1 MSVEAKTIDARS
13 RSTKAKGDGPGSTP
27 AELSSPNWMSNGP
40 IVFPERLAGRN
51 DPATGVIAPITIES
65 AAIRLTDTILGYNEQ
80 DLEQTLR
87 AIAADI
93 GMAHIAYMR
102 FAPDKSSDAS
112 LLTGARTY
120 SFQWQTRYF
129 LKQYIFIDPVLA
141 HGSKAILPFDWD
153 ELPRDDPAIQA
164 FFTDAVNH
172 GVGCNGISVPV
183 RSRLGVYSLVS
194 FTGNH
199 SRPEWEVFKKNNM
212 VKLQLISV
220 LIDSAASVNLK
231 LSSPPVKLSKR
242 EEQCLIWA
250 ARGKTYQDISDILSI
265 SFGSVKS
272 YLDTAR
278 HKLNCANLTHAVG
291 VAIATGVI
299 PAKALQGS
307 AFK

>member
-1 MSVEAKTIDARS
+1 M
-13 RSTKAKGDGPGSTP
+13 
-27 AELSSPNWMSNGP
+27 
-40 IVFPERLAGRN
+40 
-51 DPATGVIAPITIES
+51 IAPITIES

-80 DLEQTLR
+80 DLEHTLR

-129 LKQYIFIDPVLA
+129 LKQYILIDPVLA
-141 HGSKAILPFDWD
+141 HGSKAILPFDWE
-153 ELPRDDPAIQA
+153 ELPRDDPAIRA
-164 FFTDAVNH
+164 FFADAVSH

-183 RSRLGVYSLVS
+183 RNRRGVYSVVS
-194 FTGNH
+194 FTSNH
-199 SRPEWEVFKKNNM
+199 SRADWEIFKKNNM

-231 LSSPPVKLSKR
+231 LSSPAVKLSKR

-250 ARGKTYQDISDILSI
+250 ARGKTYQDISDILNI

-307 AFK
+307 SFK

>member
-1 MSVEAKTIDARS
+1 MSAEAKTIDARS
-13 RSTKAKGDGPGSTP
+13 RSTKAKNEELRP
-27 AELSSPNWMSNGP
+27 APVELSSPIWMSDGP
-40 IVFPERLAGRN
+40 IEFSERVARKY
-51 DPATGVIAPITIES
+51 DATTGVIAPITIES

-80 DLEQTLR
+80 DLEHTLR

-129 LKQYIFIDPVLA
+129 LKQYILIDPVLA
-141 HGSKAILPFDWD
+141 HGSNAILPFDWE
-153 ELPRDDPAIQA
+153 ELPREDPAIRA
-164 FFTDAVNH
+164 FFADAVSH

-183 RSRLGVYSLVS
+183 RNRRDVYSVVS
-194 FTGNH
+194 FTSNH
-199 SRPEWEVFKKNNM
+199 SRADWEIFKKSNM

-231 LSSPPVKLSKR
+231 LSSPAVKLSKR

-250 ARGKTYQDISDILSI
+250 ARGKTYQDISDILNI

-307 AFK
+307 SFK

>member
-1 MSVEAKTIDARS
+1 MSAEAKTIDARS
-13 RSTKAKGDGPGSTP
+13 RSTKAKNEELRP
-27 AELSSPNWMSNGP
+27 ASVQLSSPIWMSDGS
-40 IVFPERLAGRN
+40 IEFSERIASKN
-51 DPATGVIAPITIES
+51 DTATGVIAPITIES

-80 DLEQTLR
+80 DLEHTLR

-129 LKQYIFIDPVLA
+129 LKQYILIDPVLA
-141 HGSKAILPFDWD
+141 HGSKAILPFDWE
-153 ELPRDDPAIQA
+153 ELPREDPAIQA
-164 FFTDAVNH
+164 FFADAVSH
-172 GVGCNGISVPV
+172 GVGRNGISVPV
-183 RSRLGVYSLVS
+183 RNRRGVYSVVS

-199 SRPEWEVFKKNNM
+199 SRADWEIFKKNNM

-231 LSSPPVKLSKR
+231 LSSPSVKLSKR

-250 ARGKTYQDISDILSI
+250 ARGKTYQDISDILNI

>member
-1 MSVEAKTIDARS
+1 MGNV
-13 RSTKAKGDGPGSTP
+13 
-27 AELSSPNWMSNGP
+27 
-40 IVFPERLAGRN
+40 
-51 DPATGVIAPITIES
+51 TIES

-80 DLEQTLR
+80 DLEETLK
-87 AIAADI
+87 AIAIDI
-93 GMAHIAYMR
+93 GVSHIAYMR

-112 LLTGARTY
+112 LLTGTVTY

-129 LKQYIFIDPVLA
+129 LKQYVLIDPVITY
-141 HGSKAILPFDWD
+141 GSKAVLPFDWE
-153 ELPRDDPAIQA
+153 ELGREDPAVQA
-164 FFTDAVNH
+164 FFVDAAAH
-172 GVGCNGISVPV
+172 EVGLNGLSIPV
-183 RSRLGVYSLVS
+183 RNRRGVYSLVS
-194 FTGNH
+194 YTSNH
-199 SRPEWEVFKKNNM
+199 HAKPEWQEFKKKNM
-212 VKLQLISV
+212 IKLQLISV

-250 ARGKTYQDISDILSI
+250 ARGKTYQDISDILNI

-307 AFK
+307 SFK

>member
-1 MSVEAKTIDARS
+1 MGNV
-13 RSTKAKGDGPGSTP
+13 
-27 AELSSPNWMSNGP
+27 
-40 IVFPERLAGRN
+40 
-51 DPATGVIAPITIES
+51 TIES

-80 DLEQTLR
+80 DLEETLK
-87 AIAADI
+87 AIALDI
-93 GMAHIAYMR
+93 GVSHVAYMR

-112 LLTGARTY
+112 LLTGTVTY

-129 LKQYIFIDPVLA
+129 LKQYVLIDPVIA
-141 HGSKAILPFDWD
+141 YGGKAVLPFDWE
-153 ELPRDDPAIQA
+153 ELPRDDPAVQA
-164 FFTDAVNH
+164 FFADALTH
-172 GVGCNGISVPV
+172 EVGLNGLSIPV
-183 RSRLGVYSLVS
+183 RNRRGVYSLVS
-194 FTGNH
+194 YTSNH
-199 SRPEWEVFKKNNM
+199 AKPEWREFKKSNM

-250 ARGKTYQDISDILSI
+250 ARGKTYQDISDILNI

-278 HKLNCANLTHAVG
+278 HKLNCINLTHAVA

-299 PAKALQGS
+299 PQKALR
-307 AFK
+307 

>member
-1 MSVEAKTIDARS
+1 M
-13 RSTKAKGDGPGSTP
+13 
-27 AELSSPNWMSNGP
+27 
-40 IVFPERLAGRN
+40 AG
-51 DPATGVIAPITIES
+51 ITIES

-80 DLEQTLR
+80 DLEETLR

-93 GMAHIAYMR
+93 GVSHIAYMR

-112 LLTGARTY
+112 LLTGTVTY

-129 LKQYIFIDPVLA
+129 LKQYVLIDPVITN
-141 HGSKAILPFDWD
+141 GSKAVLPFDWD
-153 ELPRDDPAIQA
+153 ELPREDPAIQA
-164 FFTDAVNH
+164 FFADALSHN
-172 GVGCNGISVPV
+172 VGRHGISVPV
-183 RSRLGVYSLVS
+183 RNRRGVYSLVS
-194 FTGNH
+194 FSSNH
-199 SRPEWEVFKKNNM
+199 TKSEWEEFKKNNM

-250 ARGKTYQDISDILSI
+250 ARGKTYQDISDILNI

-291 VAIATGVI
+291 VAVATGVI

-307 AFK
+307 SFK

>member
-1 MSVEAKTIDARS
+1 MGNV
-13 RSTKAKGDGPGSTP
+13 
-27 AELSSPNWMSNGP
+27 
-40 IVFPERLAGRN
+40 
-51 DPATGVIAPITIES
+51 TIES

-80 DLEQTLR
+80 DLEETLK
-87 AIAADI
+87 AIALDI
-93 GMAHIAYMR
+93 GVSHVAYMR

-112 LLTGARTY
+112 LLTGTVTY

-129 LKQYIFIDPVLA
+129 LKQYVLIDPVIA
-141 HGSKAILPFDWD
+141 FGGKAVRPFDWE
-153 ELPRDDPAIQA
+153 ELPQEDPGVRA
-164 FFTDAVNH
+164 FFADALTH
-172 GVGCNGISVPV
+172 DVGLNGLSIPV
-183 RSRLGVYSLVS
+183 RNRRGIYSLVS
-194 FTGNH
+194 YTSNH
-199 SRPEWEVFKKNNM
+199 PKPEWQEFKKSHM

-250 ARGKTYQDISDILSI
+250 ARGKTYQDISDILNI

-307 AFK
+307 SFK

>member
-1 MSVEAKTIDARS
+1 MVS
-13 RSTKAKGDGPGSTP
+13 
-27 AELSSPNWMSNGP
+27 
-40 IVFPERLAGRN
+40 
-51 DPATGVIAPITIES
+51 ITIES

-80 DLEQTLR
+80 DLQETLK

-93 GMAHIAYMR
+93 GVGHIAYMR
-102 FAPDKSSDAS
+102 FAPDRSNDAS
-112 LLTGARTY
+112 LLTSTSTY
-120 SFQWQTRYF
+120 SIQWQTRYF
-129 LKQYIFIDPVLA
+129 LKQYVLIDPVIA
-141 HGSKAILPFDWD
+141 NGSKAVLPFDWD
-153 ELPRDDPAIQA
+153 DLPREDSAIRA
-164 FFTDAVNH
+164 FFADAAAN
-172 GVGCNGISVPV
+172 GVGLNGISVPV
-183 RSRLGVYSLVS
+183 RNRRGVYSLVS
-194 FTGNH
+194 FTSNH
-199 SRPEWEVFKKNNM
+199 PKPEWQAFKRNNM

-231 LSSPPVKLSKR
+231 LSSAPVKLSKR

-250 ARGKTYQDISDILSI
+250 ARGKTYQDISDILNI

-307 AFK
+307 SFK

>member
-1 MSVEAKTIDARS
+1 MNVQWR
-13 RSTKAKGDGPGSTP
+13 
-27 AELSSPNWMSNGP
+27 
-40 IVFPERLAGRN
+40 
-51 DPATGVIAPITIES
+51 APMPSITIES

-80 DLEQTLR
+80 DLEETLK

-93 GMAHIAYMR
+93 GVSHIAYMR

-112 LLTGARTY
+112 LLTGTVTY

-129 LKQYIFIDPVLA
+129 LKQYVLIDPVISN
-141 HGSKAILPFDWD
+141 GSKAVLPFDWD

-164 FFTDAVNH
+164 FFADALSH
-172 GVGCNGISVPV
+172 DVGRNGISVPV
-183 RSRLGVYSLVS
+183 RNRRGVYSVVS
-194 FTGNH
+194 FSSNH
-199 SRPEWEVFKKNNM
+199 TKPEWEQFKKNNM

-231 LSSPPVKLSKR
+231 LSSSPVKLSKR

-250 ARGKTYQDISDILSI
+250 ARGKTYQDISDILNI

>member
-1 MSVEAKTIDARS
+1 MSAEAKTIDARS
-13 RSTKAKGDGPGSTP
+13 RSTKEKGEDLRSTP
-27 AELSSPNWMSNGP
+27 VELSSPIWMSNGP
-40 IVFPERLAGRN
+40 MESPERRAGKN
-51 DPATGVIAPITIES
+51 DPATGMIAPITIES

-80 DLEQTLR
+80 DLEHTLR

-129 LKQYIFIDPVLA
+129 LKQYILIDPVLA
-141 HGSKAILPFDWD
+141 HGSKAILPFDWA

-164 FFTDAVNH
+164 FFADAVNH

-183 RSRLGVYSLVS
+183 RNRRGVYSVVS
-194 FTGNH
+194 FTSDH
-199 SRPEWEVFKKNNM
+199 SRSDWEVFKNSNM

-231 LSSPPVKLSKR
+231 LSSPAVKLSKR

-250 ARGKTYQDISDILSI
+250 ARGKTYQDISDILNI

-291 VAIATGVI
+291 VAVATGVI

>member
-1 MSVEAKTIDARS
+1 MSEEAKTIDARS
-13 RSTKAKGDGPGSTP
+13 RSTKAKSEHVNSTP
-27 AELSSPNWMSNGP
+27 AELSSPIWMSNGP
-40 IVFPERLAGRN
+40 IERLAGKN
-51 DPATGVIAPITIES
+51 DPATGAIAPITIES

-129 LKQYIFIDPVLA
+129 LKQYILIDPVLA
-141 HGSKAILPFDWD
+141 HGSKAILPFDWE

-183 RSRLGVYSLVS
+183 RNRRGAYSVVS
-194 FTGNH
+194 FT
-199 SRPEWEVFKKNNM
+199 SC
-212 VKLQLISV
+212 LLYT
-220 LIDSAASVNLK
+220 
-231 LSSPPVKLSKR
+231 SPSPR
-242 EEQCLIWA
+242 
-250 ARGKTYQDISDILSI
+250 D
-265 SFGSVKS
+265 
-272 YLDTAR
+272 
-278 HKLNCANLTHAVG
+278 
-291 VAIATGVI
+291 
-299 PAKALQGS
+299 
-307 AFK
+307 

>member
-1 MSVEAKTIDARS
+1 M
-13 RSTKAKGDGPGSTP
+13 
-27 AELSSPNWMSNGP
+27 
-40 IVFPERLAGRN
+40 
-51 DPATGVIAPITIES
+51 PATKRCLRSSQLVRDIDGARPMASITIES

-80 DLEQTLR
+80 DLEETLK

-120 SFQWQTRYF
+120 SVQWQTRYF
-129 LKQYIFIDPVLA
+129 LKQYILIDPVLA
-141 HGSKAILPFDWD
+141 HGSKAVLPFDWE

-164 FFTDAVNH
+164 FFADAVNH

-183 RSRLGVYSLVS
+183 RNRRGAYSVVS
-194 FTGNH
+194 FTSNH
-199 SRPEWEVFKKNNM
+199 SRPEWVVFKKNNM

-250 ARGKTYQDISDILSI
+250 ARGKTYQDISDILNI

-307 AFK
+307 SFK